1 MSKRAKREIQ
11 YRVKN
16 IIEISL
22 FLIVTT
28 WFWYGPRVQMQKRS
42 ELLRETYAYMSGL
55 EIKNHNDII
64 LNKEN
69 TRGDY
74 SFTIRNNTKDKKDI
88 LVTLVM
94 NHNKIKKDKCKMLSY
109 NQVYYYLMREGEED
123 DTLRTLSMSGNIL
136 VSTLNPQ
143 EERKYILKYFVEDG
157 IDLEK
162 QHFHGYA
169 ILSSGQNL

>member
-42 ELLRETYAYMSGL
+42 ELLRETYAYMSGV

-69 TRGDY
+69 TD
-74 SFTIRNNTKDKKDI
+74 
-88 LVTLVM
+88 
-94 NHNKIKKDKCKMLSY
+94 
-109 NQVYYYLMREGEED
+109 
-123 DTLRTLSMSGNIL
+123 
-136 VSTLNPQ
+136 
-143 EERKYILKYFVEDG
+143 RKSVV
-157 IDLEK
+157 
-162 QHFHGYA
+162 
-169 ILSSGQNL
+169 